1 MFLFIL
7 LSFLLPSLFFVIIAV
22 RQENERLIQE
32 SLNRAKFAANFTEPP
47 TILPTTTPMNA
58 KMLQSN
64 FVP

>member
-1 MFLFIL
+1 MFPFI
-7 LSFLLPSLFFVIIAV
+7 FPFFVVVIIAV

-47 TILPTTTPMNA
+47 TILPTTTTPMNA